1 MVLTQQD
8 FPQYIAEFVG
18 TFVLVL
24 TVGCNVLS
32 KNAEWGATSIAMALM
47 VMIYA
52 LGGVSGAHF
61 NPAVTLSVSVS
72 GKMTGGAQQ
81 AIVYMVVQVFGGLM
95 AALTY
100 YSIFKQSFNLE
111 PQGAYTVVQAG
122 VVEVLYTFQLCF
134 VVLNV
139 ACCSASKN
147 NQYYGLAI
155 GSVIIAG
162 GYAVGN
168 ISGGAFNPA
177 VALGIDLASIS
188 KGFGHSLSYTVF
200 EFIGALLAAGAFR
213 LVRPEDFAAGPAGQL
228 SSKLFAE
235 FLGTYFLVVTV
246 GFCVLGGTTAAAWSI
261 AASLMV
267 MIYALGNV
275 SGGHF
280 NPAVTTAVLLSGR
293 NKISLTDALWYVSA
307 QILGGIAAGLTFV
320 TLLQRAAHLGPV
332 AGHTWAHAATAE
344 IIFTAVLC
352 FVVLSVATT
361 STPSRDMFGLAI
373 GSCITVAGFAIGGV
387 SGASLNP
394 AVSLGLDVADAVK
407 GAKFGDS
414 ILYSVFE
421 LVGAAVAAVAFYGT
435 RPNEYAKDGRG
446 SQQALPA
453 GKV

>member
-1 MVLTQQD
+1 MVLTPAD
-8 FPQYIAEFVG
+8 VPKYISEFVG

-32 KNAEWGATSIAMALM
+32 KNADWGATSIAFSLM

-61 NPAVTLSVSVS
+61 NPAVTLAVTAS
-72 GKMTGGAQQ
+72 GKMNGGAQQ
-81 AIVYMVVQVFGGLM
+81 CIVYMLVQVFGGLA

-100 YSIFKQSFNLE
+100 TSIFKASFNLA
-111 PQGAYTVVQAG
+111 PQGAYTNLQADF
-122 VVEVLYTFQLCF
+122 VELLYTFMLCF

-162 GYAVGN
+162 GYAVGG

-177 VALGIDLASIS
+177 VALGIDLASVS
-188 KGFGHSLSYTVF
+188 KGFGHSISYTIWQ
-200 EFIGALLAAGAFR
+200 FIGALAAAGAFR

-228 SSKLFAE
+228 SSKLLSE
-235 FLGTYFLVVTV
+235 FIGTYFLVVTLA
-246 GFCVLGGTTAAAWSI
+246 FNVLGGSTAGAWSI

-267 MIYALGNV
+267 MIYALGNC
-275 SGGHF
+275 SGAHF
-280 NPAVTTAVLLSGR
+280 NPAVTACILMSGR
-293 NKISLTDALWYVSA
+293 NKISLNDALWYVLA
-307 QILGGIAAGLTFV
+307 QTLGGVAAGLTTV
-320 TLLQRAAHLGPV
+320 TLLQRSAHLGP
-332 AGHTWAHAATAE
+332 AGGHTWAHAATAE

-361 STPSRDMFGLAI
+361 ATPSRDMFGLAI
-373 GSCITVAGFAIGGV
+373 GSTITVAGFAVGGV
-387 SGASLNP
+387 SGAALNP
-394 AVSLGLDVADAVK
+394 AVAFGIDTADAFK

-414 ILYSVFE
+414 ILYTVFE
-421 LVGAAVAAVAFYGT
+421 LVGAALAATVFYGT
-435 RPNEYAKDGRG
+435 RPGEYTKEGAAKA
-446 SQQALPA
+446 ALPVVA
-453 GKV
+453 K